1 MLRDISILML
11 EGVQQWINNERQ
23 GWTFREKTRSSVF
36 FLRVEKGRIYSVEDT
51 IA

>member
-11 EGVQQWINNERQ
+11 EGVRQWINNERQ
-23 GWTFREKTRSSVF
+23 GWTFGEKTRSSV

-51 IA
+51 MA